1 MSTTLEQTLICK
13 YTPLINH
20 TVSTFMHK
28 LNPHNRNGVLDAD
41 DLRQEVTIAF
51 IGIIRTQGEKALTRN
66 RLTYLHTMWDA
77 VRRAY
82 PLAMS
87 YQAFGKQNRKPM
99 TVEGCFDDE
108 ALVQDIEDD
117 TLTQIMI
124 DQLPKPQR
132 TIVRMKLD
140 GMTQSEIAHALGV
153 SDATMSRMFQRL
165 KESIKTDLKIFVS
178 KPIDKPHPRWYD

>member
-1 MSTTLEQTLICK
+1 MSTLYNESILLTK
-13 YTPLINH
+13 YAPLLNH

-51 IGIIRTQGEKALTRN
+51 IGIIRTQGEEALTRN
-66 RLTYLHTMWDA
+66 RLTYLHVMWDA

-99 TVEGCFDDE
+99 TVEGLEGLEGLEGCSEEE
-108 ALVQDIEDD
+108 ALVQDIESD

-124 DQLPKPQR
+124 DQLPEPQR

-140 GMTQSEIAHALGV
+140 GMSQREIAHALGV
-153 SDATMSRMFQRL
+153 SDATMTRMFQRL
-165 KESIKTDLKIFVS
+165 KSSIKTDV
-178 KPIDKPHPRWYD
+178 

>member
-51 IGIIRTQGEKALTRN
+51 INIIRTHGEEALARN
-66 RLTYLHTMWDA
+66 RLTYLHVMWDA

-87 YQAFGKQNRKPM
+87 YQAFGKQNRNHMYTP
-99 TVEGCFDDE
+99 TVEGCFADE
-108 ALVQDIEDD
+108 ALVQDNEDD
-117 TLTQIMI
+117 TLTRIMI
-124 DQLPKPQR
+124 DQLPEPQR
-132 TIVRMKLD
+132 TIIQMKLN
-140 GMTQSEIAHALGV
+140 GVSQREIALALGV

-165 KESIKTDLKIFVS
+165 KNSIKTD
-178 KPIDKPHPRWYD
+178 H

>member
-51 IGIIRTQGEKALTRN
+51 IGIIRTQGEEAITRN
-66 RLTYLHTMWDA
+66 RLTYLHVMWDA

-82 PLAMS
+82 PLAMTN
-87 YQAFGKQNRKPM
+87 YAFNNAQKREPIHFH
-99 TVEGCFDDE
+99 TVEGCFEEE
-108 ALVQDIEDD
+108 ALLQDIESD

-124 DQLPKPQR
+124 DQLPEPQR

-140 GMTQSEIAHALGV
+140 GMSQREIAHALGV
-153 SDATMSRMFQRL
+153 SDATMTRMFQRL
-165 KESIKTDLKIFVS
+165 KNSIKTDI
-178 KPIDKPHPRWYD
+178 

>member
-1 MSTTLEQTLICK
+1 
-13 YTPLINH
+13 
-20 TVSTFMHK
+20 
-28 LNPHNRNGVLDAD
+28 
-41 DLRQEVTIAF
+41 
-51 IGIIRTQGEKALTRN
+51 
-66 RLTYLHTMWDA
+66 
-77 VRRAY
+77 
-82 PLAMS
+82 
-87 YQAFGKQNRKPM
+87 M

-108 ALVQDIEDD
+108 AHVQDIEDD

-124 DQLPKPQR
+124 DQLPEPQR

-178 KPIDKPHPRWYD
+178 KPIDKPHPRWYDWNIKSNE

>member
-1 MSTTLEQTLICK
+1 MSTLYNESILLTK
-13 YTPLINH
+13 YAPLLNH
-20 TVSTFMHK
+20 TVTAFMNK

-51 IGIIRTQGEKALTRN
+51 IGIIRTQGEEALTRN
-66 RLTYLHTMWDA
+66 RLTYLHVMWDA

-99 TVEGCFDDE
+99 TVEGLEGCSEEE
-108 ALVQDIEDD
+108 ALVQDIESD
-117 TLTQIMI
+117 TITQIMI
-124 DQLPKPQR
+124 DQLPEPQR

-140 GMTQSEIAHALGV
+140 VMSQREIAHALGV
-153 SDATMSRMFQRL
+153 SDATMTRMFQRL
-165 KESIKTDLKIFVS
+165 KSSIKTDV
-178 KPIDKPHPRWYD
+178 

>member
-51 IGIIRTQGEKALTRN
+51 INIIRTQGEEALTRN
-66 RLTYLHTMWDA
+66 RLTYLHVMWDA

-87 YQAFGKQNRKPM
+87 YQAFGKQNRKQMYTP
-99 TVEGCFDDE
+99 TVEGCFEDE
-108 ALVQDIEDD
+108 AFVQDIEAD
-117 TLTQIMI
+117 TLTRIMI
-124 DQLPKPQR
+124 DQLPEPQR
-132 TIVRMKLD
+132 TIVQMKLN
-140 GMTQSEIAHALGV
+140 GMSQREIALALGV
-153 SDATMSRMFQRL
+153 SDATMTRMFQRL
-165 KESIKTDLKIFVS
+165 KSSIKTDI
-178 KPIDKPHPRWYD
+178 

>member
-1 MSTTLEQTLICK
+1 MSMLYNESTLLTK
-13 YTPLINH
+13 YAPLLNH
-20 TVSTFMHK
+20 TVATFMHK
-28 LNPHNRNGVLDAD
+28 LNPSNRNGVLDAD

-51 IGIIRTQGEKALTRN
+51 INISRTHGEEALARN
-66 RLTYLHTMWDA
+66 RLTYLHVMWDA

-99 TVEGCFDDE
+99 TVEGCFEDE

-117 TLTQIMI
+117 TLTRIMI
-124 DQLPKPQR
+124 DQLPEPQR

-140 GMTQSEIAHALGV
+140 GMSQREIALALGV

-165 KESIKTDLKIFVS
+165 KGSIKKDL
-178 KPIDKPHPRWYD
+178 